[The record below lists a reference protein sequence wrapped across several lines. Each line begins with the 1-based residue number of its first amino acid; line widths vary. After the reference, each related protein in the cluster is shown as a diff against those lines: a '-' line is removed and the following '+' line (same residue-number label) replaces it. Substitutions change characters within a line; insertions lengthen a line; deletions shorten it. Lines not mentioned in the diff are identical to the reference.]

1 MRVRVRGALG
11 CPDIYA
17 ARLPTLVGPL
27 GGQQQQLECHQG
39 RGRYPAWQHHP
50 PAGPTRVSSNLR
62 DASFQIEDTVQ
73 PGWLLAEGHGDGR
86 PGAADV
92 IR

>member
-1 MRVRVRGALG
+1 MDICSEAANLSGASRW
-11 CPDIYA
+11 A
-17 ARLPTLVGPL
+17 AAAVGVSP
-27 GGQQQQLECHQG
+27 GQRPISGLAT
-39 RGRYPAWQHHP
+39 PSW
-50 PAGPTRVSSNLR
+50 AGPTRVSSNLR